1 MVHGQK
7 NIKFRYL
14 SFASTNV

>member
-7 NIKFRYL
+7 NIEVPITFE
-14 SFASTNV
+14 